1 MDCTPPSVSS
11 APVPRHPWWQFLFQR
26 HLSSTRTNSTLLSAR
41 LQLGQ
46 PLIRLL
52 NCFHQTYLTQ
62 GWGKNQEPP
71 CLTRPF
77 LGPIWERFLEESTQ
91 SHWGWMTKLWSETLK
106 CSQTFSLENNLQI
119 ELICKK
125 KKKNTVSTA
134 EIDWVGDTELVS
146 MITVVWLM
154 IIVWFQKVQA
164 WILTLSPWASLSLS
178 FLGSKLGLRL
188 VSPS

>member
-1 MDCTPPSVSS
+1 
-11 APVPRHPWWQFLFQR
+11 
-26 HLSSTRTNSTLLSAR
+26 
-41 LQLGQ
+41 
-46 PLIRLL
+46 
-52 NCFHQTYLTQ
+52 
-62 GWGKNQEPP
+62 
-71 CLTRPF
+71 
-77 LGPIWERFLEESTQ
+77 
-91 SHWGWMTKLWSETLK
+91 MTKLWSETLK

-164 WILTLSPWASLSLS
+164 WILTLSP
-178 FLGSKLGLRL
+178 
-188 VSPS
+188 